1 MVVPRRSSRAGFTLI
16 EIMIA
21 LVILSVV
28 VIGMSSATGTFLHRV
43 TVDDITVSAIALA
56 DDRIE
61 TILMDPDYR
70 ALDTAYVGTESNFP
84 GLAGMTRVTVI
95 TRVGGTG
102 QTQDHKRIVVTVSGT
117 GLKAPIKR
125 SATVAAP

>member
-1 MVVPRRSSRAGFTLI
+1 MTVPSRGPRSGFTLI

-21 LVILSVV
+21 LVILAIV
-28 VIGMSSATGTFLHRV
+28 VIGMSSMTGNFLHQV

-61 TILMDPDYR
+61 TILMDPDYPG
-70 ALDTAYVGTESNFP
+70 LDSAYVGTESGFP
-84 GLAGMTRVTVI
+84 GLPGLTRVTAI
-95 TRVGGTG
+95 SRIGGTG
-102 QTQDHKRIVVTVSGT
+102 QAQDHKRIVVSVAGT
-117 GLKAPIKR
+117 GLRAPVKR